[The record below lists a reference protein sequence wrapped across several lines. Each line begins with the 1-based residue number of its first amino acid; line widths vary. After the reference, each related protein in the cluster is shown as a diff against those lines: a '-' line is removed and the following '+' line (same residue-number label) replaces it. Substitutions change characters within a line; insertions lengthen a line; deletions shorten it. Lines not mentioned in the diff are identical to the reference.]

1 MDTLHAAALKDTANL
16 HTHKKKKVGKR
27 KKKEEEE
34 LFTRPQESKR
44 ADASSTGA
52 HNERKGEE

>member
-1 MDTLHAAALKDTANL
+1 MQQHSKTRQTYT
-16 HTHKKKKVGKR
+16 HTQKKKKVGKR